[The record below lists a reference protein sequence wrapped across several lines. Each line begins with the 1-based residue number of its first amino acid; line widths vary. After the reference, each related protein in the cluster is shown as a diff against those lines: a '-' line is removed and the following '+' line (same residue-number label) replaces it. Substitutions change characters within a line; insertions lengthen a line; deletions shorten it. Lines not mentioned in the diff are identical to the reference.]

1 MEGILVPISLFLGAF
16 AMVFGLRYLAN
27 KENMAM
33 IQNGMDP
40 KANKPLPQPYRNL
53 KWGLLLVGVGIGLF
67 LAFVLD
73 NSVFIKAGDFNHR
86 GDNVPIYFSLIGIF
100 GGLGLLIS
108 YFVEKKELDRQELKS
123 DRLNKAA

>member
-53 KWGLLLVGVGIGLF
+53 K
-67 LAFVLD
+67 
-73 NSVFIKAGDFNHR
+73 
-86 GDNVPIYFSLIGIF
+86 
-100 GGLGLLIS
+100 
-108 YFVEKKELDRQELKS
+108 
-123 DRLNKAA
+123 

>member
-16 AMVFGLRYLAN
+16 AMIFGLRYLAN

-40 KANKPLPQPYRNL
+40 KASKPLPQPYKNL
-53 KWGLLLVGVGIGLF
+53 KWGLLLMGAGIGLF

-73 NSVFIKAGDFNHR
+73 NTVFNNGGGFHHR
-86 GDNVPIYFSLIGIF
+86 ENEAIYFSLIGIF

-108 YFVEKKELDRQELKS
+108 YFVEKKELDRQELKA
-123 DRLNKAA
+123 DRINKAA